1 MINNKRK
8 YIEEYIITPLK
19 ELSDGNISQDY
30 NEWWRLL
37 KEVRT
42 CKEMNIMDEL
52 HEQLIPFY
60 EKYIYAEYL
69 TYKDGRYHIWHFIN
83 DVAKLDSQF
92 TRLSKPIDLITMT
105 ESWSDGLRR
114 TDGNISHYIDVVR
127 LLLEHGYDTNW
138 QLLSEQLKTELH
150 EAEVYSDYKTG
161 ELMCF
166 LHGVAMLMNTEWD
179 FDKKMEN
186 FNLLYNNW
194 EFLKHFYAV
203 MIRRVIGCKLSNF
216 AAVAN
221 LVAQRTQFHQ
231 YIHIFY
237 CALCYRQDTLG
248 LTKKQFRSLEE
259 KMVRIHNIMDETIPS
274 DALDELCDTLF
285 PEDFQRMLDEF
296 RPETRDEIER
306 ERNKLRYEVGIL
318 TEQMTNMAEKLKDA
332 LENSVPISE
341 IETQLLR
348 LSPGTA
354 LDLCAKLTMMLS
366 DNNAWMTSMPDIKE
380 KILQKKE
387 EQELQVAV
395 LLQKLSEKQPV
406 SVNVGAGGTAQIT
419 EREIINRSSGLLE

>member
-8 YIEEYIITPLK
+8 YIEEYIISPLK
-19 ELSDGNISQDY
+19 EWSDGNISQD
-30 NEWWRLL
+30 NIEWWRLL

-60 EKYIYAEYL
+60 EKYIYVEFRM
-69 TYKDGRYHIWHFIN
+69 YKGGGNQFGNFIN

-92 TRLSKPIDLITMT
+92 TRLSKPIDLITIT

-114 TDGNISHYIDVVR
+114 TDGDISHYIDVVR

-237 CALCYRQDTLG
+237 CALCFL
-248 LTKKQFRSLEE
+248 
-259 KMVRIHNIMDETIPS
+259 
-274 DALDELCDTLF
+274 
-285 PEDFQRMLDEF
+285 
-296 RPETRDEIER
+296 
-306 ERNKLRYEVGIL
+306 
-318 TEQMTNMAEKLKDA
+318 
-332 LENSVPISE
+332 
-341 IETQLLR
+341 
-348 LSPGTA
+348 
-354 LDLCAKLTMMLS
+354 
-366 DNNAWMTSMPDIKE
+366 
-380 KILQKKE
+380 
-387 EQELQVAV
+387 
-395 LLQKLSEKQPV
+395 
-406 SVNVGAGGTAQIT
+406 
-419 EREIINRSSGLLE
+419 